1 MKNSLSVL
9 MSFFALGLF
18 ITSCGD
24 ATKAAEKT
32 ADAVSNTADAI
43 SDKASNAADAI
54 SDKASDAADA
64 ISDKVGGVADATEK
78 MVKGVVG
85 PGFKV
90 GDKAIDFNLKNIDGK
105 MVSMAGM
112 KDAKGYIVTFT
123 CNTCPYA
130 VMYED
135 RLIDLHKKY
144 APQGYP
150 VIAINPNDPAV
161 KKGDSVEAMKVRA
174 KDKSFPFV
182 YLFDD
187 GQKVYPKYGATK
199 TPHVFL
205 LDKDLTVKYIGAI
218 DDNTNDA
225 SAVKV
230 KYVENAI
237 ANIEAGKDP
246 DPSYTKAIGCSIKT
260 KKKKM
265 M

>member
-9 MSFFALGLF
+9 MLFFALGLF
-18 ITSCGD
+18 LASCGEV
-24 ATKAAEKT
+24 TNAAEKT
-32 ADAVSNTADAI
+32 ADAVSNTADAM
-43 SDKASNAADAI
+43 A
-54 SDKASDAADA
+54 DKASDATDAVADKAEGMADA
-64 ISDKVGGVADATEK
+64 ATGK
-78 MVKGVVG
+78 MKKKGKKG
-85 PGFKV
+85 KKGKHSGFKI
-90 GDKAIDFNLKNIDGK
+90 GDKAADFNLKNIDGE

-112 KDAKGYIVTFT
+112 TDAKGYIVTFT
-123 CNTCPYA
+123 CNSCPYA
-130 VMYED
+130 VLYED

-150 VIAINPNDPAV
+150 VIAINPNDPEV
-161 KKGDSVEAMKVRA
+161 KPEDSFSAMKVRSDE
-174 KDKSFPFV
+174 KTFPFV
-182 YLFDD
+182 YLFDE
-187 GQKVYPKYGATK
+187 GQEVYPQYGATK

-218 DDNTNDA
+218 DDNSKDA

-237 ANIEAGKDP
+237 ANMEAGKDP
-246 DPSYTKAIGCSIKT
+246 DPSFTKAIGCSIKT